1 MTRKLSGALLATVLI
16 ASFPV
21 IAKDKDVTV
30 TNEVDVHVTNPVLAV
45 EVANAAPVPVQDV
58 GPAESPARG
67 IRYVGNAS
75 TSFAAGSFSTTE
87 VITPAIP
94 PGKKL
99 VLQTASIHTLL
110 TDGQAVME
118 ARLSVGSQP
127 IAYVPQVFQ
136 AAGSTQGHYTGN
148 VTLDMTVSAGE
159 TLTMFLFRNDNLGSS
174 ALNFGR
180 IALTGYFVDE
190 GA

>member
-1 MTRKLSGALLATVLI
+1 MINRLSGALLAAVLF
-16 ASFPV
+16 ASFPA
-21 IAKDKDVTV
+21 IAGEKDVTV

-67 IRYVGNAS
+67 NRYVDSAS
-75 TSFAAGSFSTTE
+75 ATFATGAFSTTE

-99 VLQTASIHTLL
+99 VLQTASIHTIL

-148 VTLDMTVSAGE
+148 VTLDITVSAGE
-159 TLTMFLFRNDNLGSS
+159 TLTMFLFRNNNLGSA
-174 ALNFGR
+174 ALNFGK
-180 IALTGYFVDE
+180 IALTGFLVDDVP
-190 GA
+190 